1 MPAEAYRA
9 LLGRSPTAEEM
20 AARAGLGPAALRAA
34 VVRSAEFGTVLSR
47 LAAGRLTRHV
57 TLSPEELRSAWD
69 WAAREGLL
77 SPAALALPCS
87 PGTLTAGLLGAPE
100 IAARITGLPA
110 AQQARLAA
118 LAADPARSPCHL
130 ATQTAGEEDRRLLAA
145 LLFAGPPEA
154 HLPVGQAL
162 PLAVLLRQT
171 LESPACRAAVIQPL
185 LAGSALPEAR
195 LDPSSRAAV
204 AAWLQERLGAE
215 PPTLWPGGLVGA
227 LFRLSFVAE
236 MLGLLFPGE
245 QAALNAALP
254 GLSSGLAHLRGAR
267 IGGED
272 VAMSYLG
279 VLGRPVES
287 PAIAAA
293 HAGGTLWGLLCSLLA
308 SPEFRERVLHRLV
321 GDHAVPHLGLSPA
334 QLIEL
339 DGWLSQRLCLP
350 PAPPDAL
357 ALLHAL
363 LTLPAV
369 AEELT
374 RLHGLLWTD
383 ARAAL
388 EEGMAAAR
396 GSATGAIAYVTGDLI
411 VGWAEDR
418 ARPGEPL
425 EVELRC
431 NGSPVGFGRAD
442 RQRRD
447 APDAPA
453 SGFRLQW
460 DGRAARGS
468 GPRRFRIH
476 DARTGRP
483 IGQEFL
489 LETLFAEAE
498 ETVQRLA
505 AELAEARALLQRLEM
520 MLPQVESFAA
530 WPPALHGTFRHR
542 HAITPPAG
550 PTAPLHLMLETAG
563 ATVRGLR
570 RTLDSLAAQTA
581 TDWTTTLLVPES
593 GGLRALAEQAAARDP
608 RISLGKTGAERE
620 LPQASLLLLASAGT
634 LFAPAAFAW
643 FGHALAAHPTS
654 VAAYSDEDAVT
665 ERFRDHPLHHDPV
678 LREALDPWR
687 FAFANP
693 AGELVCARRE
703 ALLAAWEAVGSATSR
718 WLLWAALARQGP
730 VAHIPRLLHARLAE
744 DSVAPAAPEMPP
756 PGLRPLLRH
765 PWLLDPPA
773 TWPGDETRISVIVPT
788 RNGGTMLREA
798 LASLAAKA
806 ARPTLLEPLV
816 IDNGSDAPETL
827 AILAGLGCPVLRL
840 DEPFNWSRLNNQAV
854 ARTRGGILL
863 FLNDDTRMLSEGWD
877 LWLRRLLAEP
887 EVGAV
892 GARLLYEDMT
902 IQHAGVLL
910 GQEKLAAHEGV
921 GAAAEEGGPGGRW
934 QALRAAGAVTGAFL
948 GCRRE
953 AFLGVGGFDETSL
966 PITFNDVDLC
976 LKLRAAGLQVLYAPQ
991 IALLHYESKSR
1002 GHDDA
1007 DRGRQER
1014 AEAEAQRLTERWG
1027 EGLLLDPGCNP
1038 HWSRW
1043 ARPFSALREPSAA
1056 EIARHL
1062 AATASERPWDPLGAL
1077 PPGPRQRALPS
1088 ALPPGGRASLRTLP

>member
-1 MPAEAYRA
+1 
-9 LLGRSPTAEEM
+9 
-20 AARAGLGPAALRAA
+20 
-34 VVRSAEFGTVLSR
+34 
-47 LAAGRLTRHV
+47 
-57 TLSPEELRSAWD
+57 
-69 WAAREGLL
+69 
-77 SPAALALPCS
+77 
-87 PGTLTAGLLGAPE
+87 
-100 IAARITGLPA
+100 
-110 AQQARLAA
+110 
-118 LAADPARSPCHL
+118 
-130 ATQTAGEEDRRLLAA
+130 
-145 LLFAGPPEA
+145 
-154 HLPVGQAL
+154 
-162 PLAVLLRQT
+162 
-171 LESPACRAAVIQPL
+171 
-185 LAGSALPEAR
+185 
-195 LDPSSRAAV
+195 
-204 AAWLQERLGAE
+204 
-215 PPTLWPGGLVGA
+215 
-227 LFRLSFVAE
+227 
-236 MLGLLFPGE
+236 
-245 QAALNAALP
+245 
-254 GLSSGLAHLRGAR
+254 
-267 IGGED
+267 
-272 VAMSYLG
+272 
-279 VLGRPVES
+279 
-287 PAIAAA
+287 
-293 HAGGTLWGLLCSLLA
+293 
-308 SPEFRERVLHRLV
+308 
-321 GDHAVPHLGLSPA
+321 
-334 QLIEL
+334 
-339 DGWLSQRLCLP
+339 
-350 PAPPDAL
+350 
-357 ALLHAL
+357 
-363 LTLPAV
+363 
-369 AEELT
+369 
-374 RLHGLLWTD
+374 
-383 ARAAL
+383 
-388 EEGMAAAR
+388 
-396 GSATGAIAYVTGDLI
+396 
-411 VGWAEDR
+411 
-418 ARPGEPL
+418 
-425 EVELRC
+425 
-431 NGSPVGFGRAD
+431 
-442 RQRRD
+442 
-447 APDAPA
+447 
-453 SGFRLQW
+453 
-460 DGRAARGS
+460 
-468 GPRRFRIH
+468 
-476 DARTGRP
+476 
-483 IGQEFL
+483 
-489 LETLFAEAE
+489 
-498 ETVQRLA
+498 
-505 AELAEARALLQRLEM
+505 
-520 MLPQVESFAA
+520 
-530 WPPALHGTFRHR
+530 
-542 HAITPPAG
+542 
-550 PTAPLHLMLETAG
+550 
-563 ATVRGLR
+563 
-570 RTLDSLAAQTA
+570 
-581 TDWTTTLLVPES
+581 
-593 GGLRALAEQAAARDP
+593 
-608 RISLGKTGAERE
+608 
-620 LPQASLLLLASAGT
+620 
-634 LFAPAAFAW
+634 
-643 FGHALAAHPTS
+643 
-654 VAAYSDEDAVT
+654 
-665 ERFRDHPLHHDPV
+665 
-678 LREALDPWR
+678 
-687 FAFANP
+687 
-693 AGELVCARRE
+693 
-703 ALLAAWEAVGSATSR
+703 
-718 WLLWAALARQGP
+718 
-730 VAHIPRLLHARLAE
+730 
-744 DSVAPAAPEMPP
+744 MPP